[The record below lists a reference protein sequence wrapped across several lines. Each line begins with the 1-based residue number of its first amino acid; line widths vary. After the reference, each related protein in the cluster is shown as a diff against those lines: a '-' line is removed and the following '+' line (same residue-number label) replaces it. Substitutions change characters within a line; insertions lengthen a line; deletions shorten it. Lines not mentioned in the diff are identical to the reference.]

1 MARSNHSRPWRLALF
16 VAISVAAAGC
26 ELIVDFD
33 RTKIDAGGGDGSLPD
48 VTTQDV
54 TPPQDVVTDNVT
66 SDVANDVQ
74 QPDAGDAAADSAG
87 DAADD
92 VVDAAAADGD
102 AASDGPVE

>member
-1 MARSNHSRPWRLALF
+1 MARSNHSRPRRLAWL
-16 VAISVAAAGC
+16 VALAVAAAGC

-54 TPPQDVVTDNVT
+54 TPPQDVVT